1 MKKSSLLLIQI
12 TLFFLGCI
20 SVSYGQVVFKNVS
33 DSAGISAPNSQSYSF
48 SSIWVD
54 IDNDDYLD
62 LYVAHGSG
70 NGNEFNQ
77 LFHNLRNGKF
87 KDIRA
92 TAFPAANPA
101 YTGQMCWGDFNNDGF
116 IDCYESHFPTT
127 DDWLWL
133 NNGDMTFKDAR
144 NLFVQPGLYATG
156 AIFSDINSDG
166 KLDLLINT
174 QAFQGTSIELN
185 NGHSFDLIKPF
196 FNGGQGD
203 EILATY
209 INDDSIPDYM
219 FGNAR
224 GMDSLFFSSQ
234 SGGFVG
240 FDNSFLK
247 TVRQLSDY
255 PGAAAFA
262 DIDND
267 GYPDLLVH
275 YPNKLFV
282 FHDIQGKSFVDWTH
296 ELGLDSAKNGTHIT
310 IFFYDFDND
319 GYLDLFLLN
328 EDAVSQIYYG
338 SPTGFKSPTN
348 LPMNNPPTGGLHNA
362 SLTDYDNDGFIDIQ
376 HNGVGKV
383 ELWHN
388 EGNSNRWLNIKLRG
402 HQANSNGIGARVI
415 AYSDGRRQNREVGYT
430 QGNYGYLP
438 LMAHFGF
445 GTSGCVGSG
454 VIDSVVVI
462 WQPGGR
468 QVIKNVRYNELAVI
482 DQDSGIVRTIE
493 RPLSSSFGFANPY
506 FLSMKSV
513 YADTLVSMPMAVNL
527 PKNFVAASL
536 LADEITFT
544 IGYNSD
550 VIDISATKV
559 GVRYT
564 PPAGWTFKSSA
575 MSKDSLSIT
584 ITNSGGQL
592 LSDSVGLGTLTF
604 DTYKANVKGTYIYL
618 SAIIV
623 HAKGNDYAFCHN
635 FEGDF
640 LGEVVVVNRPTSG
653 VSQDEKAGWDLSISP
668 NPVTGNSVTARCS
681 IGLIGHIELSV
692 FDVLGK
698 EVWHS
703 GSDIP
708 LNSRSD
714 ILLNSRSDIPV
725 RQGETDR
732 NVRPTNVSIPTS
744 QLSGGVYLV
753 RGNIGGRILTGKFTV
768 VR

>member
-1 MKKSSLLLIQI
+1 MKKPSLVIMQI
-12 TLFFLGCI
+12 TLFLLGYVP
-20 SVSYGQVVFKNVS
+20 VSYGQVVFKNVS
-33 DSAGISAPNSQSYSF
+33 DPAGISAPSSQSYSF

-70 NGNEFNQ
+70 NGGEFNQ

-87 KDIRA
+87 QDIRS
-92 TAFPAANPA
+92 TAFPAASPA

-116 IDCYESHFPTT
+116 IDCYESHFQTT

-133 NNGDMTFKDAR
+133 NNGDMTFNDAR

-174 QAFQGTSIELN
+174 QDFQGSSVQLN
-185 NGHSFDLIKPF
+185 NGHSFDLIHQF

-203 EILATY
+203 EVLSTY
-209 INDDSIPDYM
+209 INDDSIPDYLL
-219 FGNAR
+219 GNAR
-224 GMDSLFFSSQ
+224 GLDSLFFSSG
-234 SGGFVG
+234 SGFIG

-247 TVRQLSDY
+247 AVRNLSDY
-255 PGAAAFA
+255 PGSAAFA

-282 FHDIQGKSFVDWTH
+282 FHNIQGKLFIDWTH
-296 ELGLDSAKNGTHIT
+296 ELGLDSANKGTHIS

-338 SPTGFKSPTN
+338 SSTGFKSATT

-388 EGNSNRWLNIKLRG
+388 EGNSNRWLNVKLRG
-402 HQANSNGIGARVI
+402 HKANSNGIGARVI
-415 AYSDGRRQNREVGYT
+415 AYSDGRRQNREVGYA
-430 QGNYGYLP
+430 QGYYGYIP

-445 GTSGCVGSG
+445 DAGSCAGSG

-468 QVIKNVRYNELAVI
+468 QVIRNVRYNELAVI
-482 DQDSGIVRTIE
+482 DQDSGIVRTIQ
-493 RPLSSSFGFANPY
+493 RAVSASYGYAFPY
-506 FLSMKSV
+506 FLAAKSV
-513 YADTLVSMPMAVNL
+513 YGDTLVSMPLAVRL
-527 PKNFVAASL
+527 PHAFIADSL
-536 LADEITFT
+536 LSDEITFA

-550 VIDISATKV
+550 VIDISSTKV
-559 GVRYT
+559 AERYS
-564 PPAGWTFKSSA
+564 PPPGWTFKSST
-575 MSKDSLSIT
+575 MKKDTLVIT
-584 ITNSGGQL
+584 IGNAGGVKL
-592 LSDSVGLGTLTF
+592 PDSVGLGTLKF
-604 DTYKANVKGTYIYL
+604 DTYKTKADGTYL
-618 SAIIV
+618 FLDELIV
-623 HAKGNDYAFCHN
+623 HAKGNDYSFCHN

-640 LGEVVVVNRPTSG
+640 LGSVIIIDRPSAA
-653 VSQDEKAGWDLSISP
+653 VRQDDKTIGDFSIAP
-668 NPVTGNSVTARCS
+668 NPASGNIITVRLSSPGIFPVEIKVLNILGNEIYSYKEGDGNSNRFGIQNFTIPIAGFADGIYFVR
-681 IGLIGHIELSV
+681 INSV
-692 FDVLGK
+692 GK
-698 EVWHS
+698 V
-703 GSDIP
+703 
-708 LNSRSD
+708 
-714 ILLNSRSDIPV
+714 
-725 RQGETDR
+725 
-732 NVRPTNVSIPTS
+732 
-744 QLSGGVYLV
+744 
-753 RGNIGGRILTGKFTV
+753 LTGQFSV